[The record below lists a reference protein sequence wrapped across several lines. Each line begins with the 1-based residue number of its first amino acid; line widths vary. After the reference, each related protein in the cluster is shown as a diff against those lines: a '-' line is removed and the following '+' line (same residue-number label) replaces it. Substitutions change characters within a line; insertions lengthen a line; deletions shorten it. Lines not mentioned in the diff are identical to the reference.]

1 MGKEELADEYDYIL
15 SSRQLDYLKNR
26 EEEGKVEVDKR
37 INLTDEG
44 IKIADAII
52 LDLVTLH

>member
-1 MGKEELADEYDYIL
+1 VL
-15 SSRQLDYLKNR
+15 S
-26 EEEGKVEVDKR
+26 EGIR
-37 INLTDEG
+37 LTDEG